1 MTSGDLGLQGAPA
14 PVPRARLEARSPLV
28 APRLLGCLLAS
39 DVAGTQVVGRIVEV
53 EAYRQSDAASH
64 SHRGRTA
71 ANATM
76 FGPPGHAYV
85 YFTYGMHHCV
95 NVTCEPAGVG
105 AAVLVRSLVVLAG
118 VDVAV
123 DRRGGRSGPRELAS
137 GPGRLTQAMG
147 IGADHDGVDLL
158 APDAPLRLLTDGWSP
173 PAGTVRRGPRTG
185 VRREADRAWRWWVD
199 GVRAVS
205 PHRRHPRA

>member
-1 MTSGDLGLQGAPA
+1 MTPHDLAVRGS
-14 PVPRARLEARSPLV
+14 PVPLGRDRLVARSDVV

-39 DVAGTQVVGRIVEV
+39 DVDGHRVIGRIVEA

-64 SHRGRTA
+64 SHRGRTPG
-71 ANATM
+71 NATM

-105 AAVLVRSLVVLAG
+105 AAVLVRSLAVLVG
-118 VDVAV
+118 TDVAV
-123 DRRGGRSGPRELAS
+123 QRRGGRSGPRELAS

-147 IGADHDGVDLL
+147 IGREHDGVDLL
-158 APDAPLRLLTDGWSP
+158 ADEAPVRLLSDGWEP
-173 PAGTVRRGPRTG
+173 PPGAVRQGPRTG
-185 VRREADRAWRWWVD
+185 VRQAPDRRWRWWVA